1 MKNLPA
7 VKEGDAAVPDPL
19 LLALKMEEEG
29 HEPKN
34 GSGFWN
40 LGMTVILQSAREQ
53 GPQFSPAG
61 NYSASKKELG
71 SGFLFMASRLAV
83 NPGDT
88 LISAF

>member
-1 MKNLPA
+1 
-7 VKEGDAAVPDPL
+7 
-19 LLALKMEEEG
+19 MEAG
-29 HEPKN
+29 IWQGRQVDSN
-34 GSGFWN
+34 W
-40 LGMTVILQSAREQ
+40 QSAREQ

-88 LISAF
+88 LISAFWYPDQKTQSHQAGSDLPNPKLIVRDCSEP

>member
-19 LLALKMEEEG
+19 LLALKTEEEG

-53 GPQFSPAG
+53 GPRPC
-61 NYSASKKELG
+61 NTKEL
-71 SGFLFMASRLAV
+71 
-83 NPGDT
+83 D
-88 LISAF
+88 SAKPKRAR